1 MKKEKD
7 ILKWLNREISDEELT
22 HLKETKDF
30 NTLEKIAHYSSQID
44 APKVDVEKALAD
56 FKLKTENTSKKGKV
70 IPFNYKKLYKYAAAV
85 VVLLTTSYFFISNN
99 TDNAIYKT
107 AFAETKNFNLPD
119 NSEVVLNANSEISYA
134 KDSWQENRNLTLDGE
149 AFFKVQ
155 KGEKFTVNTEVGK
168 VTVLGTQF
176 NVKERENYF
185 EVKTFEGL
193 VSVVYKDS
201 LIKLPRGSI
210 FKVVNGVVDINNTFD
225 IKEKSWLQKES
236 NFKSTALRFILEEIE
251 NQFAYTIETTNVDL
265 DILYSGG
272 FTHTDID
279 IALKSVTI
287 PLQLSYKIDG
297 KKITIFNYEK

>member
-56 FKLKTENTSKKGKV
+56 FKLKTKNTSKKGKV

-85 VVLLTTSYFFISNN
+85 VVLLTTSYFFLSNN

-176 NVKERENYF
+176 NVKERDNYF

-210 FKVVNGVVDINNTFD
+210 FKVVNGVVDINNTFN

-251 NQFAYTIETTNVDL
+251 NQFGYTIETTNVDL